1 MYSFWV
7 SAPRVPSGPISTIMA
22 TSIEPPSQREPVSDT
37 LSPKARSERMS
48 RVKAKDTKP
57 EMKLRR
63 LVHGL
68 GFRYRL
74 HRRDLP
80 GTPDLVFPRRRA
92 VIFMHGCFWHRHP
105 GCGLTRMPKSRVEFW
120 RTKLEANRE
129 RDLRHQQALAE
140 LGWRVLVVW
149 ECELRDL
156 DAVAR
161 EVEAFLTQEE
171 A

>member
-1 MYSFWV
+1 MSV
-7 SAPRVPSGPISTIMA
+7 PRVPGKPISTIMA
-22 TSIEPPSQREPVSDT
+22 TSIKPPSQREPVSDT

-80 GTPDLVFPRRRA
+80 GTPDLVFPGRRA

-105 GCGLTRMPKSRVEFW
+105 GCSLTRMPKSRVEFW
-120 RTKLEANRE
+120 RTKLDANRK
-129 RDLRHQQALAE
+129 RDLRHQQVLAE

>member
-1 MYSFWV
+1 M
-7 SAPRVPSGPISTIMA
+7 
-22 TSIEPPSQREPVSDT
+22 SDT

-57 EMKLRR
+57 EMTLRR

-80 GTPDLVFPRRRA
+80 GTPDLVFPGRRA

-129 RDLRHQQALAE
+129 RDLRHQRALAE
-140 LGWRVLVVW
+140 MGWRVLVVW

-156 DAVAR
+156 DAVASK
-161 EVEAFLTQEE
+161 VEAFLTQEE

>member
-1 MYSFWV
+1 
-7 SAPRVPSGPISTIMA
+7 MA
-22 TSIEPPSQREPVSDT
+22 ASIEPPYQREPVSDT

-57 EMKLRR
+57 EMTLRR

-80 GTPDLVFPRRRA
+80 GTPDLVFPGRGA

-129 RDLRHQQALAE
+129 RDLRHQRELAE
-140 LGWRVLVVW
+140 MGWRVLVVW

-161 EVEAFLTQEE
+161 KVEAFLTQEE